1 MAARKWDTACI
12 IAAACVRSQGRLK
25 PGWGADRIII
35 LVITISRRNLML
47 IRSVAEILR
56 TVCTHIIWK
65 TSQRPTG
72 NTKLCMSLL
81 RPRLANLNFV
91 HTSTRNHFAPAGN
104 SIQYTPHHVRWG
116 SF

>member
-12 IAAACVRSQGRLK
+12 IAAACVRSLGRLK

-35 LVITISRRNLML
+35 LVIAVSRRNLML

-56 TVCTHIIWK
+56 TA
-65 TSQRPTG
+65 
-72 NTKLCMSLL
+72 
-81 RPRLANLNFV
+81 LANLNFV

-104 SIQYTPHHVRWG
+104 SIQHTPHHVR
-116 SF
+116 

>member
-35 LVITISRRNLML
+35 LVITVSRRNVML

-56 TVCTHIIWK
+56 I
-65 TSQRPTG
+65 
-72 NTKLCMSLL
+72 LL